1 MNLSGI
7 VRSGVALAN
16 SVTGSLQANITLYQW
31 TGKDVYQKPTFA
43 AGVVYGAIVEW
54 KQERIRTTEEAIVT
68 QVATVSILQPVAPN
82 TATGR
87 RNPIDPRDEVLL
99 PSGQR
104 CKIIPVEG
112 LVDSGTSAAYYHVL
126 RLG

>member
-1 MNLSGI
+1 
-7 VRSGVALAN
+7 
-16 SVTGSLQANITLYQW
+16 
-31 TGKDVYQKPTFA
+31 
-43 AGVVYGAIVEW
+43 
-54 KQERIRTTEEAIVT
+54 
-68 QVATVSILQPVAPN
+68 VATVSILQPVAPN